1 MHLENICIYCKGA
14 LLLYTIRQFPYPCRP
29 TPYLTY

>member
-14 LLLYTIRQFPYPCRP
+14 LLLYTIRQFPDPCRP